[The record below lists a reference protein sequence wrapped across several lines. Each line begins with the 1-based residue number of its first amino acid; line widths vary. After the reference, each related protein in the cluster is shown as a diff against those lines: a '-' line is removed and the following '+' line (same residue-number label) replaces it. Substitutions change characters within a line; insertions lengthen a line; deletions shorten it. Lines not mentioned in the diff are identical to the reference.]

1 MGVAYRSYVGTV
13 LTYTAPLASCS
24 NDGPRLSAPPYMST
38 TYSKGSGN
46 RPLPKG
52 DFPPFK
58 EQNL

>member
-13 LTYTAPLASCS
+13 LTHTEPLVSCS
-24 NDGPRLSAPPYMST
+24 NDSPRLSARPYMST
-38 TYSKGSGN
+38 AYSKESGN